1 ALDGLAPSR
10 LLAADAYAAAFEAV
24 QAGGVSASSGGETV
38 DGGKASGDG
47 RQFGAMRY
55 VETLRHMDA
64 AIGEGVVR
72 LDARGAVVS
81 VRAVVRSVVV
91 AGASV
96 TRLLD
101 ALDVRRT
108 SRRSRAIL
116 SALDGALG
124 RIAGEVGLENANTNG
139 KTR

>member
-1 ALDGLAPSR
+1 
-10 LLAADAYAAAFEAV
+10 
-24 QAGGVSASSGGETV
+24 
-38 DGGKASGDG
+38 
-47 RQFGAMRY
+47 MRY